1 MDLGDVEIGD
11 QPLEP
16 DYRPVKLPPVPPE
29 MLFYLALGREDE
41 LVVASRY
48 GFSIEDYQRLCE
60 LRPFQVALASQ
71 RAQLDKDGITFQVMA
86 AMQAAELRDKTWM
99 QAMGG
104 DVTLPQRLEALKTF
118 AKLGN
123 LEPKEVKSPMGGA
136 GTGFSIQ
143 INLGDRS
150 VSVTNTTTRTLQ
162 AVSDANIVE
171 AE

>member
-1 MDLGDVEIGD
+1 MGPSDDEID
-11 QPLEP
+11 DFPLEP
-16 DYRPVKLPPVPPE
+16 DFRPVSLPPVPPE

-48 GFSIEDYQRLCE
+48 GFSVEDYNRLCE

-99 QAMGG
+99 QAMGPE
-104 DVTLPQRLEALKTF
+104 VPLSQRLEALKTF

-123 LEPKEVKSPMGGA
+123 LEPKEVKGPAGA

-150 VSVTNTTTRTLQ
+150 ISMTNSPRPIQ
-162 AVSDANIVE
+162 AVQDVNVLE

>member
-1 MDLGDVEIGD
+1 MALDDTEID
-11 QPLEP
+11 DSALEP
-16 DYRPVKLPPVPPE
+16 DYRPVQLPPVPPE

-48 GFSIEDYQRLCE
+48 GFSVEDYQKLCE
-60 LRPFQVALASQ
+60 LKPFQVALASQ

-99 QAMGG
+99 QAMGP
-104 DVTLPQRLEALKTF
+104 DVSLTQRLDALKTF

-123 LEPKEVKSPMGGA
+123 LEPKEVKGPVGA

-143 INLGDRS
+143 INLGDKSISMSNSPVRPI
-150 VSVTNTTTRTLQ
+150 Q
-162 AVSDANIVE
+162 AVQDVLE

>member
-1 MDLGDVEIGD
+1 MDATDAEID
-11 QPLEP
+11 DYPLEP
-16 DYRPVKLPPVPPE
+16 EYRPVKLPPVPPE

-41 LVVASRY
+41 LLVASRY
-48 GFSIEDYQRLCE
+48 GYSVEDYQKLCE

-86 AMQAAELRDKTWM
+86 AMQAAELRDKTWL
-99 QAMGG
+99 QAMGEE
-104 DVTLPQRLEALKTF
+104 VSLSQRLEALKTF

-123 LEPKEVKSPMGGA
+123 LEPKEVKGPQGA

-143 INLGDRS
+143 INLGERS
-150 VSVTNTTTRTLQ
+150 VSVSNSPRPIQ
-162 AVSDANIVE
+162 AVQDVLE

>member
-1 MDLGDVEIGD
+1 MTFAEADIGD
-11 QPLEP
+11 EPLES
-16 DYRPVKLPPVPPE
+16 DFRPVQIPPVPPE
-29 MLFYLALGREDE
+29 MLFYLALGREDD

-48 GFSIEDYQRLCE
+48 GFSVEDYHRLCE

-99 QAMGG
+99 QAMGP
-104 DVTLPQRLEALKTF
+104 DVSLTQRLDALKTF

-123 LEPKEVKSPMGGA
+123 LEPKEVRGPVGA

-143 INLGDRS
+143 INLGDKS
-150 VSVTNTTTRTLQ
+150 VSVSNSPVRALQ
-162 AVSDANIVE
+162 AVSGVNMLE

>member
-1 MDLGDVEIGD
+1 MDPTDSEID
-11 QPLEP
+11 DSPLEME
-16 DYRPVKLPPVPPE
+16 YRPVQLPPVPPE

-48 GFSIEDYQRLCE
+48 GFSVEDYHRLCQ
-60 LRPFQVALASQ
+60 LRPFKVALAAQ

-86 AMQAAELRDKTWM
+86 AMQAAELRDKTWI
-99 QAMGG
+99 QAMGEE
-104 DVTLPQRLEALKTF
+104 VSLSQRLEALKTF

-123 LEPKEVKSPMGGA
+123 LEPKEVKSSVGA

-143 INLGDRS
+143 INLGDKS
-150 VSVTNTTTRTLQ
+150 ISMSNTPQSIQ
-162 AVSDANIVE
+162 AVQDVNLLE

>member
-1 MDLGDVEIGD
+1 
-11 QPLEP
+11 
-16 DYRPVKLPPVPPE
+16 

-48 GFSIEDYQRLCE
+48 GFSVEDYHRLCE

-99 QAMGG
+99 QAMGPE
-104 DVTLPQRLEALKTF
+104 VPLSQRLEALKTF

-123 LEPKEVKSPMGGA
+123 LEPKEVKGPVGA

-150 VSVTNTTTRTLQ
+150 ISMTNSPRPIQ
-162 AVSDANIVE
+162 AVQDVNVLE

>member
-1 MDLGDVEIGD
+1 MTFAEADIGD
-11 QPLEP
+11 EPLES
-16 DYRPVKLPPVPPE
+16 DFRPVQIPPVPPE
-29 MLFYLALGREDE
+29 MLFYLALGREDD

-48 GFSIEDYQRLCE
+48 GFSVEDYHRLCE

-99 QAMGG
+99 QAMGP
-104 DVTLPQRLEALKTF
+104 DVSLTQRLDALKTF

-123 LEPKEVKSPMGGA
+123 LEPKEVRGPVGA

-143 INLGDRS
+143 INLGDKS
-150 VSVTNTTTRTLQ
+150 VSVSNSPVRALQ
-162 AVSDANIVE
+162 AVSDVNMLE

>member
-1 MDLGDVEIGD
+1 MDDTDID
-11 QPLEP
+11 DSPLEP
-16 DYRPVKLPPVPPE
+16 DYRPATMPPVPPE

-48 GFSIEDYQRLCE
+48 GFSVEAYQRLCE
-60 LRPFQVALASQ
+60 LKPFQVALASQ

-86 AMQAAELRDKTWM
+86 AMQAAELRDKAWM
-99 QAMGG
+99 QAMGAE
-104 DVTLPQRLEALKTF
+104 VSLPQRLDALRTF

-123 LEPKEVKSPMGGA
+123 LEPKEIKGPMGGVP
-136 GTGFSIQ
+136 GFSIQ

-150 VSVTNTTTRTLQ
+150 VSVSNSPRPVQ
-162 AVSDANIVE
+162 AVQDVLE

>member
-1 MDLGDVEIGD
+1 MALDDAEIGD
-11 QPLEP
+11 EPLEP
-16 DYRPVKLPPVPPE
+16 DYRPVQLPPVPPE

-41 LVVASRY
+41 LLVASRY
-48 GFSIEDYQRLCE
+48 GFSVEDYQKLCE

-99 QAMGG
+99 QAMGP
-104 DVTLPQRLEALKTF
+104 DVSLTQRLDALKTF

-123 LEPKEVKSPMGGA
+123 LEPKEVKGPVGA

-143 INLGDRS
+143 INLGDKSISMSNGPRPI
-150 VSVTNTTTRTLQ
+150 Q
-162 AVSDANIVE
+162 AVQDVLE

>member
-1 MDLGDVEIGD
+1 
-11 QPLEP
+11 
-16 DYRPVKLPPVPPE
+16 

-48 GFSIEDYQRLCE
+48 GFSVEDYQRLSQ
-60 LRPFQVALASQ
+60 LRPFQVALAAQ

-86 AMQAAELRDKTWM
+86 AMQAAELRDKTWI
-99 QAMGG
+99 QAMGPE
-104 DVTLPQRLEALKTF
+104 VSLPQRLEALKTF

-123 LEPKEVKSPMGGA
+123 LEPKEVKGPAGA

-143 INLGDRS
+143 INLGDKS
-150 VSVTNTTTRTLQ
+150 ISMTNGPRPIQ
-162 AVSDANIVE
+162 AVQDVNVLE

>member
-1 MDLGDVEIGD
+1 MTFAEADIGD
-11 QPLEP
+11 EPLES
-16 DYRPVKLPPVPPE
+16 DFRPVQIPPVPPE
-29 MLFYLALGREDE
+29 MLFYLALGREDD

-48 GFSIEDYQRLCE
+48 GFSVEDYHRLCE

-99 QAMGG
+99 QAMGP
-104 DVTLPQRLEALKTF
+104 DVSLTQRLDALKTF

-123 LEPKEVKSPMGGA
+123 LEPKEVRGPVGA

-143 INLGDRS
+143 INLGDKS
-150 VSVTNTTTRTLQ
+150 VSMSSGPRPIQ
-162 AVSDANIVE
+162 AVQDVLE

>member
-1 MDLGDVEIGD
+1 MALNDTEID
-11 QPLEP
+11 DSPLEP
-16 DYRPVKLPPVPPE
+16 DFRPVQLPPVPPE

-41 LVVASRY
+41 LLVASRY
-48 GFSIEDYQRLCE
+48 GFSVEDYQKLCE

-99 QAMGG
+99 QAMGP
-104 DVTLPQRLEALKTF
+104 DVSLTQRLDALKTF

-123 LEPKEVKSPMGGA
+123 LEPKEVKGPVSA

-143 INLGDRS
+143 INLGDKS
-150 VSVTNTTTRTLQ
+150 ISMSNSPHPIQ
-162 AVSDANIVE
+162 AVHDVNTLE

>member
-1 MDLGDVEIGD
+1 MLPDDPEID
-11 QPLEP
+11 DSPLEP
-16 DYRPVKLPPVPPE
+16 DFRTVQLPPVPPE

-48 GFSIEDYQRLCE
+48 GFTVEAYHRLCE

-86 AMQAAELRDKTWM
+86 AMQAAELRDKTWI
-99 QAMGG
+99 QAMGAE
-104 DVTLPQRLEALKTF
+104 VSLPQRLEALKTF
-118 AKLGN
+118 ARLGN
-123 LEPKEVKSPMGGA
+123 LEPKEVKGPSA

-143 INLGDRS
+143 INLGDKS
-150 VSVTNTTTRTLQ
+150 ISMTNNPRPIQ
-162 AVSDANIVE
+162 AVQDVNVLE

>member
-1 MDLGDVEIGD
+1 MALNDTEID
-11 QPLEP
+11 DSPLEP
-16 DYRPVKLPPVPPE
+16 DFRPVQLPPVPPE

-41 LVVASRY
+41 LLVASRY
-48 GFSIEDYQRLCE
+48 GFSVEDYQKLCE

-99 QAMGG
+99 QAMGP
-104 DVTLPQRLEALKTF
+104 DVSLTQRLDALKTF

-123 LEPKEVKSPMGGA
+123 LEPKEVKGPVGA

-143 INLGDRS
+143 INLGDKSISMSNGPRPI
-150 VSVTNTTTRTLQ
+150 Q
-162 AVSDANIVE
+162 AVQDVLE

>member
-1 MDLGDVEIGD
+1 MDLGDVNID
-11 QPLEP
+11 DSPLEP
-16 DYRPVKLPPVPPE
+16 DIRPVQMPPVPPE

-48 GFSIEDYQRLCE
+48 GFSVEDYHRLCE

-99 QAMGG
+99 QAMGP
-104 DVTLPQRLEALKTF
+104 DVPLSHRLEALKTF

-123 LEPKEVKSPMGGA
+123 LEPKEVKGPAGA
-136 GTGFSIQ
+136 GTGFSIM
-143 INLGDRS
+143 INLGDHS
-150 VSVTNTTTRTLQ
+150 VSMSAGAAAPALGGRDVKTL
-162 AVSDANIVE
+162 E
-171 AE
+171 AQ

>member
-1 MDLGDVEIGD
+1 MQPDEAEVDD
-11 QPLEP
+11 FPLEP
-16 DYRPVKLPPVPPE
+16 DIRAAQMPPVPPE

-48 GFSIEDYQRLCE
+48 GFSVEAYQRLCE

-71 RAQLDKDGITFQVMA
+71 RAQLEKDGITFQVMA
-86 AMQAAELRDKTWM
+86 AMQAAELRDRAWM
-99 QAMGG
+99 QAMGPE
-104 DVTLPQRLEALKTF
+104 VSLTQRLDALRTF

-123 LEPKEVKSPMGGA
+123 LEPKEIKGPGA

-150 VSVTNTTTRTLQ
+150 ISMTNNPQPVQ
-162 AVSDANIVE
+162 AVQDVGALE
-171 AE
+171 AQ

>member
-1 MDLGDVEIGD
+1 MDDTEID
-11 QPLEP
+11 DSPLEP
-16 DYRPVKLPPVPPE
+16 DFRPAELPPVPPE

-48 GFSIEDYQRLCE
+48 GFSVEDYHRLCE
-60 LRPFQVALASQ
+60 LKPFQVALAAQ

-86 AMQAAELRDKTWM
+86 AMQAAELRDRAWM
-99 QAMGG
+99 QAMGPE
-104 DVTLPQRLEALKTF
+104 VSLTQRLDALRTF

-123 LEPKEVKSPMGGA
+123 LEPKEIRGPMGA

-150 VSVTNTTTRTLQ
+150 VNVSNNPRPLQ
-162 AVSDANIVE
+162 AVHDVNVLE
-171 AE
+171 G

>member
-1 MDLGDVEIGD
+1 MDLGDTEID
-11 QPLEP
+11 DSPLEQ
-16 DYRPVKLPPVPPE
+16 DFRPVQLPPVPPE

-41 LVVASRY
+41 LLVASRY
-48 GFSIEDYQRLCE
+48 GFSVEDYHRLCE

-86 AMQAAELRDKTWM
+86 AMQAAELRDKTWL
-99 QAMGG
+99 QAMAP
-104 DVTLPQRLEALKTF
+104 DVSLPQRLDALKTF

-123 LEPKEVKSPMGGA
+123 LEPKEVKGPVGA

-143 INLGDRS
+143 INLGDKS
-150 VSVTNTTTRTLQ
+150 VSVSNNPRPIQ
-162 AVSDANIVE
+162 AVSDANILE

>member
-1 MDLGDVEIGD
+1 MDDTEID
-11 QPLEP
+11 DSPLEP
-16 DYRPVKLPPVPPE
+16 DFRPAALPPVPPE

-48 GFSIEDYQRLCE
+48 GFSVEDYHRLCE
-60 LRPFQVALASQ
+60 LKPFQVALAAQ

-86 AMQAAELRDKTWM
+86 AMQAAELRDRAWL
-99 QAMGG
+99 QAMGPE
-104 DVTLPQRLEALKTF
+104 VSLTQRLDALRTF

-123 LEPKEVKSPMGGA
+123 LEPKEIRGPMGA

-150 VSVTNTTTRTLQ
+150 VNVSNNPRPIQ
-162 AVSDANIVE
+162 AVQDVNVLE
-171 AE
+171 G

>member
-1 MDLGDVEIGD
+1 MDDTDID
-11 QPLEP
+11 DSPLEP
-16 DYRPVKLPPVPPE
+16 DFRPATIPPVPPE

-41 LVVASRY
+41 LLVASRY
-48 GFSIEDYQRLCE
+48 GFSVEEYHRLCE
-60 LRPFQVALASQ
+60 LKPFQVALAAQ

-86 AMQAAELRDKTWM
+86 AMQAAELRDKAWM
-99 QAMGG
+99 QAMGPE
-104 DVTLPQRLEALKTF
+104 VSLTQRLDALRTF

-123 LEPKEVKSPMGGA
+123 LEPKEIKGPGA

-150 VSVTNTTTRTLQ
+150 VSMSATPRPLQ
-162 AVSDANIVE
+162 AVQDIDVLE